1 MKFINRW
8 TIGEISANTCVITR
22 HGTFIFT
29 KISIIQKQ
37 KSCKSWRHFCTVRA
51 IWNIHRVFPPSV
63 PLETFV
69 DETSRIRQNAEKR
82 WRRKRASLDL
92 FDVWYSAWT
101 TNDGFECYSRGGFA
115 KFDHGS
121 LERGMREAI
130 LCGKVSRQ
138 MSTLREVRVSPFIL
152 TFIFHRSDT
161 FDPRWE
167 IPPSSFQLSFNFVSH
182 FFHVCVKIEE
192 KKKRV
197 LSVYFYRYVYI

>member
-1 MKFINRW
+1 M
-8 TIGEISANTCVITR
+8 
-22 HGTFIFT
+22 
-29 KISIIQKQ
+29 
-37 KSCKSWRHFCTVRA
+37 
-51 IWNIHRVFPPSV
+51 
-63 PLETFV
+63 
-69 DETSRIRQNAEKR
+69 AEKKEGLAYVR
-82 WRRKRASLDL
+82 FIRRLI
-92 FDVWYSAWT
+92 FNVFT

-130 LCGKVSRQ
+130 LRGKVSRQ

-167 IPPSSFQLSFNFVSH
+167 IHLPSNFPPSFSPLI

-192 KKKRV
+192 RSARKKRERESIGV
-197 LSVYFYRYVYI
+197 FL